1 MILEE
6 ANKRFSY
13 MTNGR
18 FELKRRDI
26 SDNLKARVGLEI
38 DVLDNYTGKVRDVK
52 SLSGGESF
60 KASMCMA
67 LGLSEIIQRNS
78 RAVRP
83 EAIFIDEGFG
93 VLDDE
98 SLEQAIEVLM
108 SLSESNHMVGIISHI
123 SELKD
128 RIDKKIIVKRS
139 KTGSAVE
146 FIY

>member
-1 MILEE
+1 
-6 ANKRFSY
+6 
-13 MTNGR
+13 
-18 FELKRRDI
+18 
-26 SDNLKARVGLEI
+26 
-38 DVLDNYTGKVRDVK
+38 
-52 SLSGGESF
+52 
-60 KASMCMA
+60 MCMA